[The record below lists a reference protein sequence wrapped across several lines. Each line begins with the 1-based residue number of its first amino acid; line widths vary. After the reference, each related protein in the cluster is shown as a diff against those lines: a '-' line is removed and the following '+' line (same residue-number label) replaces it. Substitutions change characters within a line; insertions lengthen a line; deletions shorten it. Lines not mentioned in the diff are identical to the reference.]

1 MLTPPQAG
9 TRWDVIVVGA
19 GHNGLTAGALLARAG
34 LSTLVLERRDVVGG
48 CCVTEEIAPGCR
60 ASTTSYIA
68 SMLRPEVIRQLDLG
82 SHGLRMVPCEP
93 ALQVALDGGQV
104 VAAWNDPARTAAEI
118 ERFSPADARSYLA
131 ADAELKA
138 LAARLQPLFL
148 DLPPDTRATGLR
160 GGRELLR
167 LGRRLRAVR
176 GRELEGLTTLLTGS
190 LGQFID
196 SRFSSRQAKAL
207 LLANNLYGKHG
218 GPYQPG
224 TLIGLAF
231 HLLSGGEH
239 AEQGFFGHV
248 LGGMGAISGAI
259 ASAGR
264 AAGMQIATGTQVAQ
278 ILVNGGRAAGV
289 ALADGTEIAADTVL
303 SGADPKRTFL
313 HLVDAAELPGDFR
326 AAVGGIRMDGPC
338 GKVNLVLGAEPQVR
352 GMPAD
357 AGPGRRALFTLP
369 PDLAVADACYD
380 HAKRGVLAGA
390 DQLFIDCVVASA
402 VDPSLAPPGRHIMT
416 CFVQYLPYRLAEGT
430 WDGRRDEL
438 GDRVLARIGRFAP
451 NVPGAVIARQVLTPL
466 DLEREYGLT
475 EGNIF
480 HGDIALDQLFHMR
493 PVPGWARYATPV
505 PGLYLCG
512 AGAHPG
518 GGVTGAP
525 GYNAA
530 RRVLADLRRQRRRP
544 RAPGHVTR
552 SRAAG
557 TGRRQRRPG
566 AETAPTRGD
575 DLPTAVP
582 PGAPSSEPG
591 EVPASTPPVRRTT
604 REVGQSARQA
614 FPGGAR

>member
-68 SMLRPEVIRQLDLG
+68 SMLRPEVITELDLG

-93 ALQVALDGGQV
+93 ALQVALDGGEV
-104 VAAWNDPARTAAEI
+104 VAAWSDPARTAAEI
-118 ERFSPADARSYLA
+118 GRFSPADARSYLA
-131 ADAELKA
+131 ADTELKA

-167 LGRRLRAVR
+167 LGRRLRGVR

-196 SRFSSRQAKAL
+196 SRFESRQAKAL

-224 TLIGLAF
+224 TLLGLAF

-264 AAGMQIATGTQVAQ
+264 AAGMQTVTGAPVAR

-289 ALADGTEIAADTVL
+289 ALADGTEIAAGTVL

-313 HLVDAAELPGDFR
+313 QLVEAAELPGDFR
-326 AAVGGIRMDGPC
+326 AAVGGIKMDGPC
-338 GKVNLVLGAEPQVR
+338 GKVNLVLDAEPRVR

-380 HAKRGVLAGA
+380 HAKRGELPGA

-402 VDPSLAPPGRHIMT
+402 VDASLAPPGRHIMT

-451 NVPGAVIARQVLTPL
+451 NVPAAVVARQVLTPL

-480 HGDIALDQLFHMR
+480 HGDIAPDQLFHMR

-530 RRVLADLRRQRRRP
+530 RRVLADLRRERCRP
-544 RAPGHVTR
+544 RAPGHGTR
-552 SRAAG
+552 SRASG
-557 TGRRQRRPG
+557 TTQHQQRPG
-566 AETAPTRGD
+566 AGNP
-575 DLPTAVP
+575 PAVP
-582 PGAPSSEPG
+582 LPGAP
-591 EVPASTPPVRRTT
+591 PARPSQAPA
-604 REVGQSARQA
+604 REAGQ
-614 FPGGAR
+614 